1 MSMDKLVKDLSG
13 IISESNSKKTKA
25 YDTTAEVV
33 RIEGDTVWVHIPGGV
48 DETPVKR
55 TMSANVGDNVQ
66 VRVSGGT
73 AWLQG
78 NATSPPTDDT
88 KANAAYSVAVTANE
102 LADLAA
108 DSAER
113 ARNSASEA
121 FEAAEGAKG
130 DAKKAKDAADEALS
144 SADTAQVALSEVE
157 KVVNVLEW
165 VRDHGVYQL
174 TNDTTVV
181 DGRFYFTITGTAV
194 ASPTGNPKSQGW
206 YEYDSTR
213 GYFLTTDVEVDPE
226 KTYYTITAIATIPS
240 TKNPKEEGLYE
251 IKSVD
256 EAITNY
262 VSTRLVLDEDG
273 LKITNNNGYYI
284 LLSDSGMK
292 IFKQGNADPLAV
304 YGEKSV
310 IGPQNG
316 YHIEIGRNEQ
326 GVNEIGF
333 YHGSGE
339 AFKVAYIRG
348 DQLYIPKVV
357 VVTSMQ
363 VGDDSNGG
371 AWRWSVD
378 KNFNMGLYFL
388 GSGGE

>member
-194 ASPTGNPKSQGW
+194 ASPT
-206 YEYDSTR
+206 
-213 GYFLTTDVEVDPE
+213 
-226 KTYYTITAIATIPS
+226 A
-240 TKNPKEEGLYE
+240 
-251 IKSVD
+251 
-256 EAITNY
+256 
-262 VSTRLVLDEDG
+262 
-273 LKITNNNGYYI
+273 
-284 LLSDSGMK
+284 
-292 IFKQGNADPLAV
+292 
-304 YGEKSV
+304 
-310 IGPQNG
+310 
-316 YHIEIGRNEQ
+316 
-326 GVNEIGF
+326 
-333 YHGSGE
+333 
-339 AFKVAYIRG
+339 
-348 DQLYIPKVV
+348 
-357 VVTSMQ
+357 
-363 VGDDSNGG
+363 
-371 AWRWSVD
+371 
-378 KNFNMGLYFL
+378 
-388 GSGGE
+388 